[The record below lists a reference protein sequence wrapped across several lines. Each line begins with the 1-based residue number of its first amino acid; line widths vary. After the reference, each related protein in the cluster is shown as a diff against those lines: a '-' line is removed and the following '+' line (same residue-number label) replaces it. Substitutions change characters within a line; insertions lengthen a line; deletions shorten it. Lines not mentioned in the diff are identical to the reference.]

1 MNKGGS
7 VVVVVVEV
15 EVELSLSLSLLLMSA
30 ATGGATTVTVEGKG
44 AGMVSPPILTI
55 RFLGLALKSLEE
67 DWLTSSFCV
76 MLFLKWYLIA

>member
-1 MNKGGS
+1 MDGS
-7 VVVVVVEV
+7 VVVIVIEV
-15 EVELSLSLSLLLMSA
+15 EVELSLSLSLLLMS
-30 ATGGATTVTVEGKG
+30 TVTSSATTVTIEKRG

-76 MLFLKWYLIA
+76 MLF